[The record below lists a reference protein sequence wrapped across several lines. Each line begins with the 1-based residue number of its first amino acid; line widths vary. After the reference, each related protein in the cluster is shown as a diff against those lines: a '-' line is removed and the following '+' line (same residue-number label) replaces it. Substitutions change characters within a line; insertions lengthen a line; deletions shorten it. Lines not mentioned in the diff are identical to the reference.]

1 MPKGDKRTKKQHYIP
16 QVYLRGFSPDYLRE
30 DVEKDK
36 YRIYF
41 YELDKEGLPSRH
53 VPIKS
58 ICYKNDL
65 YEVTGGNGDI
75 VLPNNLEKLF
85 SVLENWFSK
94 YRSRLERKA
103 FLPEN
108 YKTNCF
114 LAPEEKA
121 FWVTYIVVQML
132 RTPEVLELAEKTAK
146 EIWKDKVD
154 SNQAKNIARTF
165 CLPFFKELNEDDMET
180 RVMNAFLEPML
191 NMAFGIGVDIEG
203 RVITSDKTM
212 FIYTKEGFPCKEYGK
227 IIFPITSKLCF
238 YMYGAEEKANVRK
251 NCLFPINEYD
261 REEIIK
267 SIAASAFKKVYSSK
281 ELNDNE
287 KGYINE
293 ILSDRRKREY
303 AIF

>member
-1 MPKGDKRTKKQHYIP
+1 MPNGDKRTKKQHYIP
-16 QVYLRGFSPDYLRE
+16 QVYLRGFSSDYLRE

-58 ICYKNDL
+58 VCYKNDL
-65 YEVTGGNGDI
+65 YEVTGENGNI
-75 VLPNNLEKLF
+75 VLPNYLETVF
-85 SVLENWFSK
+85 SVLENCFSK

-114 LAPEEKA
+114 LTSDEKV
-121 FWVTYIVVQML
+121 FWVTYIVIQML
-132 RTPEVLELAEKTAK
+132 RSPEVLKLAEKTAE

-154 SNQAKNIARTF
+154 SNQINNIARLY

-191 NMAFGIGVDIEG
+191 SMTFGIGVDVEG

-212 FIYTKEGFPCKEYGK
+212 FIYTKEEFPCKEYGK
-227 IIFPITSKLCF
+227 IIFPITSELCL
-238 YMYGAEEKANVRK
+238 YMYGAEEKTNVRK
-251 NCLFPINEYD
+251 NCLFPIDEYD

-267 SIAASAFKKVYSSK
+267 SMVASAFEKVYSSK

-287 KGYINE
+287 IRYINE